1 MRRGEEERRIEIY
14 ICLFIHGEFPLPYRC
29 ASKRLLSSLVD
40 DETGAGITSSAR
52 RNLKLTPGNRE
63 QREPTKMLS
72 AGSVC
77 KHRENAT
84 RKSALKKKK
93 KSLDPHPLSFHGFGG
108 GLGACRFCYSLG
120 MKLKGREKVRA
131 ISILF
136 VSGFLSRIG
145 VDF

>member
-1 MRRGEEERRIEIY
+1 MREQTFALEPRR
-14 ICLFIHGEFPLPYRC
+14 
-29 ASKRLLSSLVD
+29 
-40 DETGAGITSSAR
+40 R
-52 RNLKLTPGNRE
+52 RDGSRDYE
-63 QREPTKMLS
+63 QREAQFKINPWEP
-72 AGSVC
+72 G
-77 KHRENAT
+77 AT
-84 RKSALKKKK
+84 GANQDALRGIGVQTPGERDAEERFKKKK